1 MLCGGPNHLEEE
13 AAAKSA
19 VGMSSLTSGF
29 PFDQAMGVLVYFQV
43 LPTREALLSEAKVF
57 RTQIGSVGGS
67 CFVDDEVSCYQLKV
81 ALLFRFVWW
90 LGCLLKEGASAFCS
104 LR

>member
-1 MLCGGPNHLEEE
+1 MRKRLRQ
-13 AAAKSA
+13 KSA
-19 VGMSSLTSGF
+19 VGISSLTSGF

-67 CFVDDEVSCYQLKV
+67 CFVDDEVSSYQLKV
-81 ALLFRFVWW
+81 AFYYFVSSGGLIVAERRRISLLQP
-90 LGCLLKEGASAFCS
+90 
-104 LR
+104 